1 MVALHGDRIG
11 EVPLAE
17 AASVRPV
24 PKELVAVAELFFE
37 ERRRP

>member
-1 MVALHGDRIG
+1 LHGDRIG

-17 AASVRPV
+17 AAKVRPV
-24 PKELVAVAELFFE
+24 PEQLVGVAELLFE